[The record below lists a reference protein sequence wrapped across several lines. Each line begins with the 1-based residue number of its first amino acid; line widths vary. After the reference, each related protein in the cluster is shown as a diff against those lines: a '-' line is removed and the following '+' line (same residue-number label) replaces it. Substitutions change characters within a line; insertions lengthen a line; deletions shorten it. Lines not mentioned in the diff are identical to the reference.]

1 MIDIKQTKI
10 MEVFQNQKAAV
21 EARNMKCNSFTRAIN
36 EKSISS
42 GHYWNYFDDCSEE
55 MQAEYLSRSV
65 LPEKFHTKCGKSV
78 QQIDPKTGNII
89 EVFHSNRE
97 VIKKFQISSI
107 TLRKISDT
115 DIIHNGYKWRVIE
128 NA

>member
-1 MIDIKQTKI
+1 MEIASKSKQLQIANLTLEVNTHSSDLIK
-10 MEVFQNQKAAV
+10 VQK
-21 EARNMKCNSFTRAIN
+21 
-36 EKSISS
+36 
-42 GHYWNYFDDCSEE
+42 
-55 MQAEYLSRSV
+55 
-65 LPEKFHTKCGKSV
+65 KFN
-78 QQIDPKTGNII
+78 QIDPKTGNII

>member
-1 MIDIKQTKI
+1 MAEAKEKADRK
-10 MEVFQNQKAAV
+10 VADAKAAKEKIAADNH
-21 EARNMKCNSFTRAIN
+21 EAHLAKLRAQLI
-36 EKSISS
+36 
-42 GHYWNYFDDCSEE
+42 
-55 MQAEYLSRSV
+55 
-65 LPEKFHTKCGKSV
+65 
-78 QQIDPKTGNII
+78 IDPKTGNII

>member
-1 MIDIKQTKI
+1 MKI
-10 MEVFQNQKAAV
+10 SICVLTYNHQNWITCCLDGILQQEGEFDYEV
-21 EARNMKCNSFTRAIN
+21 IL
-36 EKSISS
+36 
-42 GHYWNYFDDCSEE
+42 FDDCSEE